1 MASGCTPSGGK
12 WVRRNEG
19 HSIRI
24 RHSAVIPAKGWTMKD
39 WLRSRLMRVNRWLGS
54 RMLHGHNVSL
64 LAWSGTA
71 AEQSPRTQRRC
82 PLLVRSLSACGCN
95 GRQTRWPQ
103 RLQWTVQPFVH
114 CCASVPKLE
123 FCRLLKAK
131 LCRDIS

>member
-1 MASGCTPSGGK
+1 MD
-12 WVRRNEG
+12 NEG
-19 HSIRI
+19 LVEKSANERCCRI
-24 RHSAVIPAKGWTMKD
+24 WHCFF
-39 WLRSRLMRVNRWLGS
+39 RLAVNRWLGS